1 MRSGATG
8 DGRVLGHVSQN
19 ESGGP
24 TRRCGERPGERVPVL
39 DAVGPAL
46 AGGPPHRSVREEL
59 PHTALALDQRQTAI
73 SRWRMPASPIPCTPG
88 TASGASKVWS
98 TFSLAGS
105 LPSTD
110 SAAGTPALFA
120 RFAGTMN
127 PVRLPSN
134 VHVGRTAGGPSPTVP
149 RRYPARKLLGSPGS
163 RAVSFHA
170 CTGSSTPQRQKAAR
184 ANVAFHVAFP
194 SWEPGRHA
202 EGLIS
207 ELHGW
212 PACTPVMATPA
223 TSRSPAYDS
232 GPGRVASPFLYGSF
246 IRNSCRF
253 IPALSSR

>member
-1 MRSGATG
+1 MRRAARASW
-8 DGRVLGHVSQN
+8 RSNVPILSQK
-19 ESGGP
+19 
-24 TRRCGERPGERVPVL
+24 RPNTV
-39 DAVGPAL
+39 AVGPAL
-46 AGGPPHRSVREEL
+46 TGGPPHRSVREEL

-105 LPSTD
+105 LPSPD
-110 SAAGTPALFA
+110 SAAGPPALFA
-120 RFAGTMN
+120 RFAGTMD

-253 IPALSSR
+253 IPALSGLY